1 MLGELGKQLAD
12 RWLSLLVLPGALFLA
27 VVFAAHTLGQA
38 QALSVSQL
46 IHQVTDDAKSPA
58 VTSVGGQVVLLVTTL
73 AAAAGIGLVAQALG
87 SLVETAVLAAGWRE
101 WPGRLPAVVEGRVT
115 SRQRCW
121 DAADE
126 KYYGLYQQAL
136 APNPADRPV
145 PAALHAAIRKRNR
158 ISRERPER
166 PTWSGDRINV
176 AAICLDRDLHLD
188 LATLWPHLWLTLP
201 EQDRTQIAGARGDLA
216 RAATLGGWAILYAP
230 LTWWWWPA
238 APLAVIIA
246 AAAKHRFRLAAETYG
261 LLLEAAARLHADAL
275 ATQLGM
281 EHKGPF
287 TRQLGDEL
295 TRYLRSSP
303 RPPNRHASPA
313 SQDWDPDPDPTAPP
327 G

>member
-58 VTSVGGQVVLLVTTL
+58 VTSVGGQVVLLVTIL

-126 KYYGLYQQAL
+126 EYYWSLPAGTRAQ
-136 APNPADRPV
+136 PSRPSRADRIARRHPQ
-145 PAALHAAIRKRNR
+145 A
-158 ISRERPER
+158 E
-166 PTWSGDRINV
+166 
-176 AAICLDRDLHLD
+176 
-188 LATLWPHLWLTLP
+188 PHL
-201 EQDRTQIAGARGDLA
+201 A
-216 RAATLGGWAILYAP
+216 
-230 LTWWWWPA
+230 
-238 APLAVIIA
+238 
-246 AAAKHRFRLAAETYG
+246 
-261 LLLEAAARLHADAL
+261 
-275 ATQLGM
+275 
-281 EHKGPF
+281 
-287 TRQLGDEL
+287 
-295 TRYLRSSP
+295 
-303 RPPNRHASPA
+303 
-313 SQDWDPDPDPTAPP
+313 
-327 G
+327 